1 MSTCLIALGSNL
13 GDRAAMLGAAIGDIG
28 AISGTQIQRHS
39 RWYPTQATGCVEG
52 GHEFLNGAALCETSL
67 PPEMLLGELQAI
79 EARHGRQRIERWA
92 DRTLDL
98 DVLIYDEM
106 VFDIPG
112 FTVPHPRMSFR
123 RFVLEPAA
131 EIAGELLHPTI
142 GWTLNRLLQH
152 LDTGADC
159 IAIVSPNERCREQL
173 TELLINQFPAAL
185 VVPRP
190 DLLVER
196 LWPVE
201 STAWVSVQNGS
212 DSATVSEAG
221 THPKLTIL
229 LDPTPDDLDGGSFWM
244 GFCLQRGRGPTLQIR
259 PSSVEG
265 MSMEAL
271 AAVQAVWPALGPS
284 VGKRLE

>member
-1 MSTCLIALGSNL
+1 MTRRLLTFVRSLALRFSVTAVGI
-13 GDRAAMLGAAIGDIG
+13 R
-28 AISGTQIQRHS
+28 RK
-39 RWYPTQATGCVEG
+39 PVGCVEG
-52 GHEFLNGAALCETSL
+52 REFLNAAALCETSL
-67 PPEMLLGELQAI
+67 PPENLLGGLQAI
-79 EARHGRQRIERWA
+79 ETRHGRQRAERWG

-142 GWTLNRLLQH
+142 GWRIRGLLQH
-152 LDTGADC
+152 LDSGADC
-159 IAIVSPNERCREQL
+159 IAIVSPDERRREQL

-185 VVPRP
+185 AMPRP
-190 DLLVER
+190 DLLAAR

-212 DSATVSEAG
+212 DSATLSKAG

-229 LDPTPDDLDGGSFWM
+229 LDPAPDDLDGGSFWL
-244 GFCLQRGRGPTLQIR
+244 GFCLQRGRGPTLQI
-259 PSSVEG
+259 PSSSVEG
-265 MSMEAL
+265 MSMEAF